1 METFRDLLL
10 YCRAGFEG
18 ECAQEVSAAAGATQT
33 QAGEGFVIAHM
44 PTTLGAQVRREL
56 VDWRRP
62 IFARQCLP
70 VFAQLDALPRADRL
84 TPILAALEKRG
95 ERYAD
100 AWVEAPDSDEG
111 KALAPFCKSFGNA
124 LIGALKRTGMLDA
137 RAPGR
142 SPSAPGRSPS
152 APGRSPSAA
161 EAMDGRERPAEAMDD
176 RERPAKVMDGRERSM
191 HRLHAFFPQGDKVYL
206 CSADPAAAA
215 PWPQGIPRLKFPRE
229 APSRSTLKLE
239 EALLV
244 LLDAGE
250 RERWLKAGMS
260 AVDLGA
266 APGGWTWQ
274 LVRRSMRVT
283 AVDNGPLAASLLQ
296 SGLVTHRRED
306 GFRFQPK
313 KPVDWMVCDMVEQP
327 RRVAELVARWLGEG
341 WCRRCIFNLKL
352 PMKKR
357 YDETRLCLDLIRAKA
372 GARTIALRARQ
383 LYHDREE
390 ITVFAG

>member
-124 LIGALKRTGMLDA
+124 LIGALRRTGMLDA
-137 RAPGR
+137 RAPGRSPNAPDR

-161 EAMDGRERPAEAMDD
+161 EAMDGRERPAE
-176 RERPAKVMDGRERSM
+176 V

-357 YDETRLCLDLIRAKA
+357 YDETRLCLDLIRARA

>member
-1 METFRDLLL
+1 MLERMETSRDLLL

-18 ECAQEVSAAAGATQT
+18 ECAQEISAAAAATQT
-33 QAGEGFVIAHM
+33 QAGDGFVTAHL
-44 PTTLGAQVRREL
+44 PTTLGAQARREL
-56 VDWRRP
+56 TDWRRP

-70 VFAQLDALPRADRL
+70 VFAQLDALPRTDRL

-95 ERYAD
+95 ERYLD

-124 LIGALKRTGMLDA
+124 LIGALKRAGMLDA
-137 RAPGR
+137 RAP
-142 SPSAPGRSPS
+142 
-152 APGRSPSAA
+152 
-161 EAMDGRERPAEAMDD
+161 
-176 RERPAKVMDGRERSM
+176 

-206 CSADPAAAA
+206 CSADPAMAT

-244 LLDAGE
+244 LLDASE

-283 AVDNGPLAASLLQ
+283 AVDNGPMAASLLQ

-327 RRVAELVARWLGEG
+327 RRVAELVARWLSAG
-341 WCRRCIFNLKL
+341 WCRRSIFNLKL

-357 YDETRLCLDLIRAKA
+357 YDETRLCLDLIRAKG

>member
-1 METFRDLLL
+1 METARNLLL
-10 YCRAGFEG
+10 YCRPGFER
-18 ECAQEVSAAAGATQT
+18 ECAQEISVAAASAQTQT
-33 QAGEGFVIAHM
+33 GEGFVV
-44 PTTLGAQVRREL
+44 AQLPASLDATALREL
-56 VDWRRP
+56 ADWRRP

-84 TPILAALEKRG
+84 TPILAALKERS

-111 KALAPFCKSFGNA
+111 KALATFCKSFGNA
-124 LIGALKRTGMLDA
+124 LIGALKRVDMLDA
-137 RAPGR
+137 RAAR
-142 SPSAPGRSPS
+142 
-152 APGRSPSAA
+152 
-161 EAMDGRERPAEAMDD
+161 
-176 RERPAKVMDGRERSM
+176 
-191 HRLHAFFPQGDKVYL
+191 RLHAFFPQGDKVYL

-244 LLDAGE
+244 LLDESE
-250 RERWLKAGMS
+250 RERWIKAGMS

-274 LVRRSMRVT
+274 LVRRSLRVT
-283 AVDNGPLAASLLQ
+283 AVDNGPMAAPLLQ

-306 GFRFQPK
+306 GFRFRPK

-327 RRVAELVARWLGEG
+327 RRVAELVARWLSEG
-341 WCRRCIFNLKL
+341 WCRRSIFNLKL

-357 YDETRLCLDLIRAKA
+357 YDETRLCLDLIRAQA
-372 GARTIALRARQ
+372 GARAITLRARQ